1 MFHRQRPHLIPPLPV
16 FTLAPAGGVT
26 VVILAAEQLRR
37 YDSPGRLV
45 LVGGVFFLG
54 AAAEEEGECL
64 LDVGGVG
71 LGEDLLGVGCG
82 WGGGGGGGGGVGGG
96 EWLRGWR

>member
-71 LGEDLLGVGCG
+71 LGEDLLGVGRWVEGLG
-82 WGGGGGGGGGVGGG
+82 WGIG
-96 EWLRGWR
+96 

>member
-54 AAAEEEGECL
+54 RRERRRERRRES
-64 LDVGGVG
+64 V
-71 LGEDLLGVGCG
+71 
-82 WGGGGGGGGGVGGG
+82 
-96 EWLRGWR
+96 R